1 MTSPPH
7 ESLRPIREIA
17 SSLGIADEHLVPYG
31 YDRAKVRL
39 EALDSGRPT
48 GKLVLVTAITP
59 TPAGE
64 GKTVTSI
71 GLSQGLAH
79 IGKRVCLALREP
91 SLGPV
96 FGMKGGATGGG
107 GSRVEP
113 RHDINLH
120 FNGDFHAI
128 SSANN
133 LLAAILDNHMQQ
145 GNALGIDPRR
155 VLWRRVM
162 DLNDR
167 ALRRVLIGL
176 GGPTEGVPR
185 ETGFDIT
192 PASEIMAILCLAQSY
207 EDLRER
213 LGRILVA
220 FTYDRK
226 PVTADD
232 LKAVGALMAV
242 LRDALLPN
250 LVQTCEGVPAF
261 IHGGPFANIAHGC
274 NSLLATKM
282 GLAWGDWVVTEAG
295 FGADLGCEK
304 FLDIKCRVGGLDPAA
319 IVVVATVKALKMHGG
334 VKVKE
339 LGTPNAE
346 AVKKG
351 LDNLRR
357 HVDNVKQF
365 GRDPVVAINRFA
377 ADTDEEL
384 ETIRQACA
392 DMGVACALSEVFA
405 KGGAG
410 GAALAE
416 AVVAQAEKATEP
428 YQPIYELDAGI
439 EEKVEAIAKKIY
451 RAASVSWSPQAKKD
465 LRRFRK
471 IGCDDLP
478 VCMAKTQKS
487 ISDNPKLLGAPEG
500 FEVKVRGLVLSAGA
514 GFVVPLLGEMV
525 RMPGLPKVPQSEN
538 VDLVDGRIVG
548 VAD

>member
-1 MTSPPH
+1 
-7 ESLRPIREIA
+7 
-17 SSLGIADEHLVPYG
+17 
-31 YDRAKVRL
+31 
-39 EALDSGRPT
+39 
-48 GKLVLVTAITP
+48 
-59 TPAGE
+59 
-64 GKTVTSI
+64 
-71 GLSQGLAH
+71 
-79 IGKRVCLALREP
+79 
-91 SLGPV
+91 
-96 FGMKGGATGGG
+96 
-107 GSRVEP
+107 
-113 RHDINLH
+113 
-120 FNGDFHAI
+120 
-128 SSANN
+128 
-133 LLAAILDNHMQQ
+133 
-145 GNALGIDPRR
+145 
-155 VLWRRVM
+155 M

-167 ALRRVLIGL
+167 ALRRVMIGL
-176 GGPTEGVPR
+176 GGPNEGVPR

-207 EDLRER
+207 DDLRER
-213 LGRILVA
+213 LGRILVG
-220 FTYDRK
+220 FTYDRT

-282 GLAWGDWVVTEAG
+282 GLACGDWVVTEAG

-334 VKVKE
+334 VKVKD
-339 LGTPNAE
+339 LGSPNAA
-346 AVKKG
+346 AVEKG

-357 HVDNVKQF
+357 HVENVKQF
-365 GRDPVVAINRFA
+365 GRDPVVAINRFE
-377 ADTDEEL
+377 ADSDEEL
-384 ETIRQACA
+384 ATIRKACD

-410 GAALAE
+410 GAELAE
-416 AVVAQAEKATEP
+416 KVVAQAEKATQP
-428 YQPIYELDAGI
+428 YRPIYELDASI
-439 EEKVEAIAKKIY
+439 EEKVETIAKKIY
-451 RAASVSWSPQAKKD
+451 RASSVAWSAEAEKD
-465 LRRFRK
+465 LKRFRK

-487 ISDNPKLLGAPEG
+487 ISDDPRLLGAPEG
-500 FEVKVRGLVLSAGA
+500 FELKVRGLVLSAGA

-538 VDLVDGRIVG
+538 VDLVDGRIIG